1 MLPCSGIVQALYTLR
16 KELDPILSIG
26 WKCQLKT
33 GVSLIVKA
41 NRPKASTKASV
52 FFDLILSS
60 SYRDEAGCVRRRA
73 GGAPAGREGSG
84 DQRGGRADREKTQL
98 QDGTETPAS
107 PRQAD
112 RRGWGRGCRLGG
124 DRRETEKTEQ

>member
-41 NRPKASTKASV
+41 NHPKA
-52 FFDLILSS
+52 F
-60 SYRDEAGCVRRRA
+60 
-73 GGAPAGREGSG
+73 
-84 DQRGGRADREKTQL
+84 
-98 QDGTETPAS
+98 TPATK
-107 PRQAD
+107 
-112 RRGWGRGCRLGG
+112 WL
-124 DRRETEKTEQ
+124 